1 MRLKGSTLGK
11 KRYQLGLNVAIFLKR
26 APTKDIFANFPQKMT
41 VALLRLITLLLSIAQ
56 WTMSMSQMRAMC
68 EENQKRSS
76 SWKPLKTWQQTCG
89 CAAADCS
96 TVQEER
102 EKQQQLQN
110 CLEGVDDAP
119 QLQQLHWR
127 LQGNPITAQ
136 LHCCAAYRGVRVLGN
151 LPAIGIICAVALAGY
166 GNAAAAICEPISA
179 SHLVSAT
186 CPLLPS
192 SCLKICTWK

>member
-1 MRLKGSTLGK
+1 
-11 KRYQLGLNVAIFLKR
+11 
-26 APTKDIFANFPQKMT
+26 MT

-56 WTMSMSQMRAMC
+56 WAMSMSQMRAMC

-136 LHCCAAYRGVRVLGN
+136 LHCCAAYDLVGSGGQSFGKSTRNRNYLRCGLGWIRHRCCFHLRTNFCKSSRFCHMSPPPFLLSENMRMKMIFGQIWFRGVKKGEVAVLRGN
-151 LPAIGIICAVALAGY
+151 I
-166 GNAAAAICEPISA
+166 
-179 SHLVSAT
+179 
-186 CPLLPS
+186 
-192 SCLKICTWK
+192 

>member
-1 MRLKGSTLGK
+1 
-11 KRYQLGLNVAIFLKR
+11 
-26 APTKDIFANFPQKMT
+26 MT

-56 WTMSMSQMRAMC
+56 WAMSMSQMRAMC

-119 QLQQLHWR
+119 QLQQLHWMAPA
-127 LQGNPITAQ
+127 GESHNSS
-136 LHCCAAYRGVRVLGN
+136 AALLRCIPGVRVLGN

-166 GNAAAAICEPISA
+166 TATRC
-179 SHLVSAT
+179 SHLRTNFCKSSRF
-186 CPLLPS
+186 CHMSPPPFLLS
-192 SCLKICTWK
+192 ENMRMKIIFGQIWFRGVKKGEVAVLRGNI

>member
-1 MRLKGSTLGK
+1 
-11 KRYQLGLNVAIFLKR
+11 
-26 APTKDIFANFPQKMT
+26 MT

-56 WTMSMSQMRAMC
+56 WAMSMSQMRAMC

-119 QLQQLHWR
+119 QLQQLHWMAPA
-127 LQGNPITAQ
+127 GESHNSS
-136 LHCCAAYRGVRVLGN
+136 AALLRCIPGGQSFGKSTRNRNYLRCGLGW
-151 LPAIGIICAVALAGY
+151 IY
-166 GNAAAAICEPISA
+166 GNALQPSANQFLQVISFLP
-179 SHLVSAT
+179 HV
-186 CPLLPS
+186 PS
-192 SCLKICTWK
+192 SLPPVWKYAHENNFWTNLI

>member
-1 MRLKGSTLGK
+1 
-11 KRYQLGLNVAIFLKR
+11 
-26 APTKDIFANFPQKMT
+26 MT

-56 WTMSMSQMRAMC
+56 WAMSMSQMRAMC

-166 GNAAAAICEPISA
+166 TATRC
-179 SHLVSAT
+179 SHLRTNFCKSSRF
-186 CPLLPS
+186 CHMSPPPFLLS
-192 SCLKICTWK
+192 ENMRMKIIFGQIWFRGVKKGEVAVLRGNI

>member
-1 MRLKGSTLGK
+1 
-11 KRYQLGLNVAIFLKR
+11 
-26 APTKDIFANFPQKMT
+26 MT

-56 WTMSMSQMRAMC
+56 WAMSMSQMRAMC

-166 GNAAAAICEPISA
+166 GNALQPSANQFLQVISFLP
-179 SHLVSAT
+179 HV
-186 CPLLPS
+186 PS
-192 SCLKICTWK
+192 SLPPVWKYAHENNFWTNLI

>member
-1 MRLKGSTLGK
+1 
-11 KRYQLGLNVAIFLKR
+11 
-26 APTKDIFANFPQKMT
+26 MT

-56 WTMSMSQMRAMC
+56 WAMSMSQMRAMC

-96 TVQEER
+96 TVQEEI

-119 QLQQLHWR
+119 QLQQLHWMAPA
-127 LQGNPITAQ
+127 GESHNSS
-136 LHCCAAYRGVRVLGN
+136 AALLRCIPGVRVLGN

-192 SCLKICTWK
+192 SCLKICAWK